1 MARDYILKFGCGLL
15 FVGLAAG
22 LIGQIELMQPGIL
35 FLSEAA
41 YLRLVQAHF
50 LATPLSLGIICL
62 VTLPMVGRK
71 GTGRYWIVWGA
82 AAFLPLFIGLVI
94 QLMLS
99 HAGADAYLHDTV
111 YKTANRH
118 AYGVAG
124 LCFALGG
131 LSAWQK
137 MKGKS
142 VPFKIAIPTATL
154 ISLSAVL
161 LIIAQ
166 AGLGLS
172 GMPRRYIDYPQEF
185 AQSQF
190 FVSLAAIICLSLA
203 GLYLV
208 LLWRRPDE
216 RAAFLDDVF

>member
-1 MARDYILKFGCGLL
+1 MAREYILKFACGFL

-22 LIGQIELMQPGIL
+22 LIGQIELMSPGTL

-41 YLRLVQAHF
+41 WLPILKLHVWATSISLCVICAFTVPLLRHKITAL
-50 LATPLSLGIICL
+50 
-62 VTLPMVGRK
+62 
-71 GTGRYWIVWGA
+71 YWIVWGA
-82 AAFLPLFIGLVI
+82 SAVLPLSNGLVI

-99 HAGADAYLHDTV
+99 NAGADAYLNDTV
-111 YKTANRH
+111 YVTANRH
-118 AYGVAG
+118 AYGIVG

-142 VPFKIAIPTATL
+142 VPLKFTIPIAILVT
-154 ISLSAVL
+154 LSAL
-161 LIIAQ
+161 MLIITQ
-166 AGLGLS
+166 AALGLN
-172 GMPRRYIDYPQEF
+172 GMPSRYIDYPQEF

-203 GLYLV
+203 GLYLG
-208 LLWRRPDE
+208 LLWGRPDE
-216 RAAFLDDVF
+216 RAANLNDVF